1 MIEDFKIKEKISD
14 FFGYS
19 YTIIEKF
26 PNRHRILKDH
36 IFNIFFNLYDTAIQ
50 LQYQKDNQI
59 RWQHIYQ
66 LDIHLNRLKH
76 FIRFS
81 NDRKYF
87 PHPAVPPLSNKSYEV
102 MANLMTE
109 IGQMI
114 NGYMNSLTPI
124 NMNLKHDKRKNNRGP
139 VRTIPNTKEINTETT
154 HIIRNNQY
162 TNEQNSNQNNQY
174 NTTTYN
180 NLNNNQQQYNVQDN
194 NQQYYYANY
203 QQNNNQQYQY
213 NLPESS
219 YVIDNQK
226 YMAPQVTGIASL
238 PLEN

>member
-36 IFNIFFNLYDTAIQ
+36 IFKIFFDLYDTAIQ

-66 LDIHLNRLKH
+66 LDTHLNRLKH

-102 MANLMTE
+102 MSILMTE

-114 NGYMNSLTPI
+114 NGYMNSLTPV
-124 NMNLKHDKRKNNRGP
+124 NMNLKHDKRKNNKGP
-139 VRTIPNTKEINTETT
+139 VRAVPNIKQMNTQVAQTIPYNYQGLNQ
-154 HIIRNNQY
+154 NNQIA
-162 TNEQNSNQNNQY
+162 NNQY
-174 NTTTYN
+174 NTQQYAN
-180 NLNNNQQQYNVQDN
+180 NYQNNNQ
-194 NQQYYYANY
+194 
-203 QQNNNQQYQY
+203 QQYQY

-226 YMAPQVTGIASL
+226 YMAPRVTGITSL
-238 PLEN
+238 PSEN